1 MGVAAGHD
9 VAATKTV
16 TDLGCAC
23 CFEDEQ
29 PFEIPDPPKVT
40 FVDHNPFPSNEDLAK
55 DDIITYGD
63 LNVPPSIGA
72 ATGRGRNVNAQ
83 SLMDLQKQVSRLAEP
98 WIALFF

>member
-1 MGVAAGHD
+1 M
-9 VAATKTV
+9 
-16 TDLGCAC
+16 
-23 CFEDEQ
+23 
-29 PFEIPDPPKVT
+29 T

-83 SLMDLQKQVSRLAEP
+83 SLMDSQKQVSRLAEP